1 MADKQHFQHLTVVL
15 KSGRAFELDFG
26 ADDSGKVAPQ
36 IKNLID
42 CLGNP
47 QAQDKVILFQGQR
60 IVGFRISEVAGYEV
74 IPLVA
79 TPKAPK
85 AEEKKEQE
93 KGEKA

>member
-1 MADKQHFQHLTVVL
+1 MADNKQHFQHLTVVL

-42 CLGNP
+42 CLSNP

-85 AEEKKEQE
+85 ESAEPKK